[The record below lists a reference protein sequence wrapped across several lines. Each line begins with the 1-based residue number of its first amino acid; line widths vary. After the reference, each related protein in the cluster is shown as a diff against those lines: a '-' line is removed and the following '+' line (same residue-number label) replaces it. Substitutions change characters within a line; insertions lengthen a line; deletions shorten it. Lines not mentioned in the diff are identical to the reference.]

1 MDYQNKPYSKWLDDM
16 IIELFDM
23 DPASIAIV
31 AINKDGTT
39 ATTYFNMHNGDRAT
53 AIRSMLQDS
62 ILEYVRLNADLI
74 VDLLREEIE
83 NIVNGGDA

>member
-16 IIELFDM
+16 IIKLFDM

-31 AINKDGTT
+31 TINKDGTT
-39 ATTYFNMHNGDRAT
+39 ATTYFNMHNGDRVT
-53 AIRSMLQDS
+53 AMRAMLQDS
-62 ILEYVRLNADLI
+62 ILEYVHLNADLI

-83 NIVNGGDA
+83 NIINGGDE

>member
-31 AINKDGTT
+31 TINKDGTM
-39 ATTYFNMHNGDRAT
+39 ATTYFNMHNGDRVT
-53 AIRSMLQDS
+53 AMRAMLQDS
-62 ILEYVRLNADLI
+62 ILEYVRLNANLI

-83 NIVNGGDA
+83 NIMNEGDA